1 MSAQT
6 LLGALRS
13 ASRRCGGA
21 RMDIVSHSMGG
32 LVVRS
37 LLADHPEAFE
47 KLVRAG
53 KGGQDAK
60 HTWCGGPEVT

>member
-1 MSAQT
+1 MPICHAQGCRLSAQT
-6 LLGALRS
+6 LLGALRR

-21 RMDIVSHSMGG
+21 RVDVVSHSMGG

-47 KLVRAG
+47 KLVRR
-53 KGGQDAK
+53 GGGAQA
-60 HTWCGGPEVT
+60 